1 MLIYEE
7 IWSIVLTLI
16 SSIAI
21 APIGEPE
28 LDPNSKLN
36 LEIAFKLIVESLLSK
51 LSNGIWWFCESV

>member
-1 MLIYEE
+1 
-7 IWSIVLTLI
+7 LTLI

-51 LSNGIWWFCESV
+51 LSNGI